1 MRILVDTHA
10 FLWAV
15 LEDRK
20 LSANARAQ
28 WLHPEADLYISPA
41 SLWEIAIKVGL
52 GKLKIAQPLDQF
64 FELELFSN
72 DLKLLPIAPDHAA
85 RVATLPHLHGDPF
98 DRMLVAQSLCESL
111 PILSADALLDGYGVQ
126 RVW

>member
-1 MRILVDTHA
+1 M
-10 FLWAV
+10 

-52 GKLKIAQPLDQF
+52 GKLKIAQPLNQF
-64 FELELFSN
+64 FELELLSN
-72 DLKLLPIAPDHAA
+72 DLKLFPITADHAA
-85 RVATLPHLHGDPF
+85 LVAALPHLHGDPF
-98 DRMLVAQSLCESL
+98 DRMLISQSLCESL
-111 PILSADALLDGYGVQ
+111 PILSADAMLDGYGVQ